1 MLYYMNTVQ
10 NYQVLLQMDQSR
22 FQNGEVVFCKDE
34 ETFYLYNDGW
44 TQVAAAADNSGLTM
58 NLYDLNKSI
67 MPQLEP
73 IADFT
78 NAIEDINNWR
88 TETNNAFYLMYGK
101 EISYFTLF
109 SSYGIHT
116 ANYLGEEVISCL
128 RSVGCVYA
136 IDLNKDNVWEIWCDW
151 DGEATCLYLFPYD
164 NGVVEII

>member
-58 NLYDLNKSI
+58 SLYDLNKSI

-78 NAIEDINNWR
+78 NVIEDINIWR
-88 TETNNAFYLMYGK
+88 EKTNNEYYLLYGK
-101 EISYFTLF
+101 EVSYFTLF
-109 SSYGIHT
+109 AKDVLSHED
-116 ANYLGEEVISCL
+116 LGTVTIDCL
-128 RSVGCVYA
+128 RNVGCVYA